1 MPSLTDLSTTLALV
15 LCALVL
21 VGPETASALPQFT
34 PATVVERINPSP
46 ACAQRVVVG
55 TCWCGPVPCGW
66 RVVQYVPTTFIET
79 VRQPGETL
87 LASFGTA
94 MSTAAGAGGRP
105 ASGQLNGQTRQT
117 HQNGRDSTFEAHI
130 VSMPER
136 LVQIRNGCTSCR
148 LSTAQVPATPSPD
161 SLPGSTCGDTSIIGQ
176 GVTDIASGQSTTAGI
191 SMPLHYASEVDA
203 LNWRTGCRDVAAQR
217 VTGRP
222 GASCDNGFDSRGSGA
237 AMTPDSVN
245 ACIGRWGPLYPRQM
259 RTRGPEERLSSA
271 IATYRALSIARNDL
285 GTYPYPVDTSGLLQ
299 QAYPAVS
306 ACLPVGSA
314 PVLPPDVLRSP
325 DGAYAWIYWRL
336 TTCCIPFDI
345 ESNC

>member
-1 MPSLTDLSTTLALV
+1 MPSLTDLSTTRALV

-21 VGPETASALPQFT
+21 AGLETASALPQFT
-34 PATVVERINPSP
+34 PANAVDRINPSP

-79 VRQPGETL
+79 LRQPGETL

-94 MSTAAGAGGRP
+94 ISAAGLDGGTLTG
-105 ASGQLNGQTRQT
+105 SGQTRQT

-130 VSMPER
+130 FSMPER

-148 LSTAQVPATPSPD
+148 LTSAQVPATPWVSRVA
-161 SLPGSTCGDTSIIGQ
+161 GSACGDTSLIAQ
-176 GVTDIASGQSTTAGI
+176 GIAGFASGQSATAGMA
-191 SMPLHYASEVDA
+191 MPLHYASEVDA
-203 LNWRTGCRDVAAQR
+203 LNWRTGCRDVGAQR
-217 VTGRP
+217 VP
-222 GASCDNGFDSRGSGA
+222 GGSATSCDSGFGSLVPGA
-237 AMTPDSVN
+237 AMNLEDANS
-245 ACIGRWGPLYPRQM
+245 CIGRWGPLHPRQM

-306 ACLPVGSA
+306 ACLPVGAA
-314 PVLPPDVLRSP
+314 PSLPPDVLRSP
-325 DGAYAWIYWRL
+325 DGAYAWIYWRP